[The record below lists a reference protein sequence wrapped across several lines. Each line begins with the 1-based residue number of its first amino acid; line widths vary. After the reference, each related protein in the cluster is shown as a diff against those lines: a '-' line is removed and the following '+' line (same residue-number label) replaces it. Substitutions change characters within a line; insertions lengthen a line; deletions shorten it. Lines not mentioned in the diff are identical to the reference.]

1 MTGPLL
7 DLEYI
12 ILIHGQLSVSVRK
25 LSLGTKDA
33 MKLSH
38 DINSLHNDQ

>member
-12 ILIHGQLSVSVRK
+12 IRGQLSVSVRE